1 MRYERRNIVAIYSDI
16 IAELR
21 RDKGIQQRD
30 IAKHFGIAQ
39 STYSMYETGV
49 RRMSIEMLV
58 EIAYYLDASVD
69 YILGI
74 STAPKPV
81 GRKATN
87 PYRENFF

>member
-1 MRYERRNIVAIYSDI
+1 
-16 IAELR
+16 
-21 RDKGIQQRD
+21 
-30 IAKHFGIAQ
+30 
-39 STYSMYETGV
+39 MYETGV

-74 STAPKPV
+74 STAPKPD